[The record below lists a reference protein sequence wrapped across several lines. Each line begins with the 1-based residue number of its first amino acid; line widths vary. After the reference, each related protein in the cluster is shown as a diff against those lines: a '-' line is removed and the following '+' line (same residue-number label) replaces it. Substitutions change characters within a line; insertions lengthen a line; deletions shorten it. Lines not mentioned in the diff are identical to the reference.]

1 MTHVT
6 IGSRRIGPGE
16 PLYFVADIGANH
28 DGSLDRAYRLIELAA
43 EAGADAAKFQNFIAP
58 RIVSRRGFEE
68 LGGQI
73 AHQSAWG
80 KPVFEVYE
88 DASLPE
94 DWTPLLAQRCREV
107 GIDYFTSP
115 YDVAT
120 VDAVAPH
127 VPAFKI
133 GSGDITWLEIVRHIA
148 GKGKPV
154 LLATGASSEVD
165 VDRAM
170 AALRERTDQIVLLQC
185 NTNYTGDPANLRFV
199 NLGVLERWRTRH
211 PDAVLGLSDHTP
223 GHLTVCAAVALGA
236 RVFEKH
242 FTDDNARTGPDHAFA
257 MTPQSWRAM
266 VDAATATDAALGD
279 GIKRVEANEREAA
292 VVQRRALRFARDLPA
307 GHRLGPD
314 DVLATRPCPADGIP
328 PHRADEVIGR
338 DLAAAVAADTLVT
351 VDALVTLGP

>member
-6 IGSRRIGPGE
+6 IGGRRIGPGE

-28 DGSLDRAYRLIELAA
+28 DGDLDRAYRLIELAA

-68 LGGQI
+68 LGDQM
-73 AHQSAWG
+73 AHQAAWG

-94 DWTPLLAQRCREV
+94 DWTPLLAQRCGEL

-115 YDVAT
+115 YDIAT
-120 VDAVAPH
+120 VDAVEPY

-133 GSGDITWLEIVRHIA
+133 GSGDITWLDIVRHIG

-154 LLATGASSEVD
+154 LIAAGASDEAD
-165 VDRAM
+165 VERALI
-170 AALRERTDQIVLLQC
+170 ALRERTDEIVLLQC
-185 NTNYTGDPANLRFV
+185 NTNYTADPENFRHV
-199 NLGVLERWRTRH
+199 NLNVLRAWQTRH
-211 PDAVLGLSDHTP
+211 PGVVLGLSDHTP

-242 FTDDNARTGPDHAFA
+242 FTDDNDRVGPDHKFA
-257 MTPQSWRAM
+257 MSPQSWREM
-266 VDAATATDAALGD
+266 VDAANATDAALGD
-279 GIKRVEANEREAA
+279 GVKKVEANERDAA
-292 VVQRRALRFARDLPA
+292 VVQRRALRFVRDLPA
-307 GHRLGPD
+307 GHRLGPE
-314 DVLATRPCPADGIP
+314 DVFPTRPCPPEGIP
-328 PHRADEVIGR
+328 PHRIEEVLGR
-338 DLAAAVAADTLVT
+338 ELTDPAAADTLVT
-351 VDALVTLGP
+351 PELLR

>member
-6 IGSRRIGPGE
+6 IGNRRIGPGE

-43 EAGADAAKFQNFIAP
+43 EAGADAAKFQNFVAP

-80 KPVFEVYE
+80 KPVYDVYR
-88 DASLPE
+88 DAGLPE
-94 DWTPLLAQRCREV
+94 DWTPLLATRCREA

-115 YDVAT
+115 YDIAT
-120 VDAVAPH
+120 VDAVDPF
-127 VPAFKI
+127 VPAYKI

-148 GKGKPV
+148 GKGKTV
-154 LLATGASSEVD
+154 LLATGASDDVD

-170 AALRERTDQIVLLQC
+170 AVLRERAAGVVLMQC
-185 NTNYTGDPANLRFV
+185 NTNYTADPANLRHV
-199 NLGVLERWRTRH
+199 NLAVLDRWRGRH
-211 PDAVLGLSDHTP
+211 PDVVLGLSDHTS
-223 GHLTVCAAVALGA
+223 GHLAVCAAVALGA

-242 FTDDNARTGPDHAFA
+242 FTDDSSRTGPDHAFA
-257 MTPQSWRAM
+257 MTPASWRAM
-266 VDAATATDAALGD
+266 VEAARATDAALGD
-279 GIKRVEANEREAA
+279 GVKRVEDNEREAA

-307 GHRLGPD
+307 GHRIGPG
-314 DVLATRPCPADGIP
+314 DVVATRPCPLEGLP
-328 PHRADEVIGR
+328 PYRIDDVLGR
-338 DLAAAVAADTLVT
+338 DLAVAVDTDSLVT
-351 VDALVTLGP
+351 PRVLA